1 MSSNDKNN
9 STHQPNLDE
18 LIPLSKA
25 AKISGL
31 STAFLRRLVSNGQIW
46 GVKVGRNW
54 VTTEKDVQ
62 EYLDSDR
69 KRGPKPKNHLDN

>member
-1 MSSNDKNN
+1 MNNTEKDN
-9 STHQPNLDE
+9 STHQPGLDE

-25 AKISGL
+25 AKMSGL

-54 VTTEKDVQ
+54 VTTEKVIQ
-62 EYLDSDR
+62 EYLAGDR
-69 KRGPKPKNHLDN
+69 KRGPKPKKRP